1 MTAPEARYQLLR
13 EVGRGSYG
21 VVFEARTSATGA
33 RVAVKRMPCAAPETA
48 ELALHEFRA
57 LCDVR
62 GQHAH
67 LVRLEEAVL
76 QRSRPNRPA
85 APADFQPLVEH
96 EEQRRQER
104 HHLELVESC
113 LKGRPCCPPEP
124 GWTCAMWFVMEYCD
138 GGSLN
143 DYLLGRGGPD
153 PALNRLFMEQLASA
167 AAFLHRSQIVHRDL
181 KPDNV
186 LVSCGPQ
193 GPQLKVADFGLSKV
207 CQGVTNVNRHCFSS
221 ACGSDFFMAPEVW
234 VGRYNAKADIF
245 ALGIIFWAMIE
256 RITFRD
262 AESQKELLGIY
273 ICRGQNI
280 VPIGEALL
288 ENPRMELNIPLKSK
302 KYLPEDICDLLR
314 DMLAYNPR
322 ERLDA
327 FQLEIRIDEVSYGCR
342 AMKMKDPLC
351 ENDNP

>member
-193 GPQLKVADFGLSKV
+193 GPQLKGLRTSPLDLSGVLQDVFSCITPSTSGFPLPWSAASKEEV
-207 CQGVTNVNRHCFSS
+207 VQLLAPIWRDYLHLIGYFSHMFCDKS
-221 ACGSDFFMAPEVW
+221 WTWLS
-234 VGRYNAKADIF
+234 
-245 ALGIIFWAMIE
+245 
-256 RITFRD
+256 
-262 AESQKELLGIY
+262 LLG
-273 ICRGQNI
+273 NSLFF
-280 VPIGEALL
+280 P
-288 ENPRMELNIPLKSK
+288 S
-302 KYLPEDICDLLR
+302 D
-314 DMLAYNPR
+314 
-322 ERLDA
+322 
-327 FQLEIRIDEVSYGCR
+327 VSWTR
-342 AMKMKDPLC
+342 VD
-351 ENDNP
+351 